1 MTRDELFALIRGGE
15 DSRLEFKRDGLPN
28 QELAKIP

>member
-1 MTRDELFALIRGGE
+1 MTRDDLYELISGGE